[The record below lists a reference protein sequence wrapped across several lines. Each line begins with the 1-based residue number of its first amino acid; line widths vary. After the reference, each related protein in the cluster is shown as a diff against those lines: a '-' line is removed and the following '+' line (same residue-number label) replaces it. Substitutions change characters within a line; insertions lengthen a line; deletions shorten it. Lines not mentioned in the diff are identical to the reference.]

1 MENKKEIRIAI
12 IAIVGIV
19 LLFFGMQF
27 LKGLSIFSSDS
38 PYLMRFN
45 NITGLSSSSPILA
58 NGYRVGTVK
67 SINYDY
73 DHQNE
78 ILAEVAI
85 DKRMKIPRGSRAEI
99 VSDMLGNV
107 QVNII
112 LGDNAKDLLVPRDII
127 DGRLNDGALGDVQA
141 MIPAIQSMLPKLD
154 SILGSVNAL
163 LADPA
168 LAASLHNVNTIT
180 NNLTTSTRELNS
192 LLGYLNKDVPVIAGK
207 VNRVMDNA
215 GTMMT
220 TANNTISDAGNL
232 IHNMNGKLEGIDIA
246 GTMDKVNG
254 TMSNVQALTD
264 KISKGEGSL
273 GMLINDVSLYDNLS
287 RTVNDADSLL
297 LNLRQ
302 HPKRYVHFSI
312 FGKKDK

>member
-1 MENKKEIRIAI
+1 M
-12 IAIVGIV
+12 
-19 LLFFGMQF
+19 LFR
-27 LKGLSIFSSDS
+27 S
-38 PYLMRFN
+38 
-45 NITGLSSSSPILA
+45 
-58 NGYRVGTVK
+58 
-67 SINYDY
+67 
-73 DHQNE
+73 
-78 ILAEVAI
+78 
-85 DKRMKIPRGSRAEI
+85 
-99 VSDMLGNV
+99 
-107 QVNII
+107 
-112 LGDNAKDLLVPRDII
+112 
-127 DGRLNDGALGDVQA
+127 
-141 MIPAIQSMLPKLD
+141 
-154 SILGSVNAL
+154 
-163 LADPA
+163 
-168 LAASLHNVNTIT
+168 
-180 NNLTTSTRELNS
+180 ELNS

-297 LNLRQ
+297 VNLRQ

>member
-1 MENKKEIRIAI
+1 M
-12 IAIVGIV
+12 
-19 LLFFGMQF
+19 
-27 LKGLSIFSSDS
+27 
-38 PYLMRFN
+38 
-45 NITGLSSSSPILA
+45 
-58 NGYRVGTVK
+58 
-67 SINYDY
+67 
-73 DHQNE
+73 
-78 ILAEVAI
+78 AEVAI

-112 LGDNAKDLLVPRDII
+112 LGDNSKDLLVPGDII
-127 DGRLNDGALGDVQA
+127 AGRLNDGALGDIQA

-297 LNLRQ
+297 VNLRQ

>member
-112 LGDNAKDLLVPRDII
+112 LGDNSKDLLVSGDII

-192 LLGYLNKDVPVIAGK
+192 LLGYLNKEVPVIAGK
-207 VNRVMDNA
+207 ANRVMDNA

-264 KISKGEGSL
+264 KINKGEGSL

-297 LNLRQ
+297 VNLRQ

>member
-45 NITGLSSSSPILA
+45 NITGLSSSSPIFA

-112 LGDNAKDLLVPRDII
+112 LGDNSKDLLVPGDII

-232 IHNMNGKLEGIDIA
+232 IHNMNGKLESIDIA

-297 LNLRQ
+297 VNLRQ